1 MTYENMP
8 LIIPILAT
16 GYLFTV
22 YLVLVLVERNAK
34 ESGSNVVSASNKLH
48 KQETPIT
55 GKVSEASSVR

>member
-1 MTYENMP
+1 MTYDNMP

-22 YLVLVLVERNAK
+22 YLLLILAERNAK
-34 ESGSNVVSASNKLH
+34 ESGSNVASASNTLH
-48 KQETPIT
+48 KKETPIT